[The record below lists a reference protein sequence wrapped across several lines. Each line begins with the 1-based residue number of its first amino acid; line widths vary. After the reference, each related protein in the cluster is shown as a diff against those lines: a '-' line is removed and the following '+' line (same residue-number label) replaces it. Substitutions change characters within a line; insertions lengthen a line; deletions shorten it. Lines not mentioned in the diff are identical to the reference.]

1 MENKK
6 LHLKISALVFM
17 TVAVIVS
24 MASILVHERQRTR
37 EVEAEIGEIQKI
49 RRDITIAQRNI
60 TILAT
65 LGEGIIGW
73 EEADY
78 LHYRTRRLR
87 TDSLLQAMKPHC
99 KDFVHP
105 VQIDTLRTLL
115 AEKEAHLLHLMETFA
130 RQDKADS
137 LLVNHL
143 PEVARRATR
152 VRTVMRKKKGIAGV
166 FGGKK
171 TVQILPSA
179 KELHQFS
186 DSLIAMQQERTA
198 EMEAY
203 VDSLRTRNRTLNTQ
217 LNRLVS
223 DLDRQAQAAFAEREQ
238 KIAEAQALSVR
249 LFTATISAAIV
260 LLFLSYLT
268 IHRELKR
275 NADEKKKREK
285 LIGELQESNEANEK
299 LIKLRRNLI
308 QNVTHELRT
317 PLTAIS
323 GNAEL
328 LLNDTEEDNRMRH
341 AQTIHDAAGRMAGM
355 INSLLVYFRLD
366 SGKETPTVK
375 PFKLRSIA
383 ETLETEFVSLAK
395 NKGLNFKIES
405 ETDEIVSGDKNRI
418 ISIGS
423 NLLSNAVKF
432 TSSGTITLS
441 TEYKEGTFTLTVKD
455 TGTGMTREQQ
465 QRIFTPFERLGNAV
479 TEDGFGLGLAIVS
492 DTVKL
497 LKGNISVESEPGK
510 GSRFTVSLPL
520 PKVEET
526 EIGEKKQENHISLSG
541 YNILAIDNDLVLLNM
556 LRDMY
561 RQHGVECDTCQSVDE
576 LTDLMRTK
584 DYDLLITDLKMPEV
598 NGYEVLELLRTSEIG
613 NSQTI
618 PIVAATAAGYV
629 EEEELTC
636 KGFTAVLYKPYS
648 IGELLAVTESCIKRN
663 KTSRIDLSPLL
674 AFGDK
679 RRTLEKL
686 ATTTLSDMDE
696 VRKVAETKDME
707 ALDGWVH
714 HLRSSSSLRTTSS
727 IPTLC
732 AACWKTKAFV
742 VWLPPTATAHGNC
755 FPRCR
760 RTTLCLPTCACPTV
774 TASPCWQN
782 CGNKAGTI
790 PTSS

>member
-1 MENKK
+1 M
-6 LHLKISALVFM
+6 LV
-17 TVAVIVS
+17 VAIGS
-24 MASILVHERQRTR
+24 MAAILIHERKRIKKI
-37 EVEAEIGEIQKI
+37 EAESIEIRQV
-49 RRDITIAQRNI
+49 RSDINTVHRSI
-60 TILAT
+60 TRLAL
-65 LGEGIIGW
+65 LGEGIIRW
-73 EEADY
+73 EEADSISY
-78 LHYRTRRLR
+78 HVLRLR
-87 TDSLLQAMKPHC
+87 TDSLLQALKPHC
-99 KDFVHP
+99 IAYVHP
-105 VQIDTLRTLL
+105 ARIDILRTLL
-115 AEKEAHLLHLMETFA
+115 MEKEIHLMHLMEILA
-130 RQDKADS
+130 RQDEAES
-137 LLVNHL
+137 LLVSHL
-143 PEVARRATR
+143 PEVAKRATR
-152 VRTVMRKKKGIAGV
+152 VRTVQQKKKGIAGF

-171 TVQILPSA
+171 TVQVLPSA
-179 KELHQFS
+179 QELHQFS
-186 DSLIAMQQERTA
+186 DSLITLQRKQTA
-198 EMEAY
+198 EMDAY
-203 VDSLRTRNRTLNTQ
+203 ADSLRTRNRTLNTQ

-223 DLDRQAQAAFAEREQ
+223 DLDRQTQAAFAEREQ
-238 KIAEAQALSVR
+238 KIDEAQALSVR

-260 LLFLSYLT
+260 LLFLSYLA
-268 IHRELKR
+268 IHREMKR
-275 NADEKKKREK
+275 NDNERKQREK
-285 LIGELQESNEANEK
+285 LIGELQESNEANRK

-328 LLNDTEEDNRMRH
+328 LLNDTETVSRMRH

-375 PFKLRSIA
+375 PFKLCSIT
-383 ETLETEFVSLAK
+383 ETLETEFAPLVK

-432 TSSGTITLS
+432 TSSGIITLS
-441 TEYKEGTFTLTVKD
+441 TEYKEGTFTLIVED

-497 LKGNISVESEPGK
+497 LKGNIRVESEPDK

-520 PKVEET
+520 AKAEET
-526 EIGEKKQENHISLSG
+526 EIHEKKQESHISLSG
-541 YNILAIDNDLVLLNM
+541 YNILAIDNDLVLVNM
-556 LRDMY
+556 LHDMY
-561 RQHGVECDTCQSVDE
+561 KQHGVECDTCLTVDE

-618 PIVAATAAGYV
+618 PVVAATAAGYV
-629 EEEELTC
+629 EGEELKR
-636 KGFTAVLYKPYS
+636 KGFAAVLYKPYS
-648 IGELLAVTESCIKRN
+648 IDELLAVTESCIKRD

-686 ATTTLSDMDE
+686 ATTTQADMNE
-696 VRKVAETKDME
+696 VCKAAEAKDME

-714 HLRSSSSLRTTSS
+714 HLRSSWML
-727 IPTLC
+727 IKAEQPLVTLYDAIHKKNISDEELS
-732 AACWKTKAFV
+732 AA
-742 VWLPPTATAHGNC
+742 
-755 FPRCR
+755 
-760 RTTLCLPTCACPTV
+760 
-774 TASPCWQN
+774 S
-782 CGNKAGTI
+782 
-790 PTSS
+790 

>member
-1 MENKK
+1 M
-6 LHLKISALVFM
+6 HLKISALVFTM
-17 TVAVIVS
+17 VAVIAS
-24 MASILVHERQRTR
+24 MAAILVHERQRIR
-37 EVEAEIGEIQKI
+37 EIEVESAEIRQV
-49 RRDITIAQRNI
+49 RRDINTAHRHI
-60 TILAT
+60 TRLAT
-65 LGEGIIGW
+65 LGESVIGW
-73 EEADY
+73 EEADATC
-78 LHYRTRRLR
+78 YRTLRLR
-87 TDSLLQAMKPHC
+87 TDSLLQALKPYC
-99 KDFVHP
+99 RDYVRP
-105 VQIDTLRTLL
+105 AQIDTLRTLL
-115 AEKEAHLLHLMETFA
+115 AEKEAHQLHLTVILA
-130 RQDKADS
+130 RQDEADS

-152 VRTVMRKKKGIAGV
+152 IRTVKQKKSGLAGV
-166 FGGKK
+166 FGSKK
-171 TVQILPSA
+171 TVQVLPSA

-186 DSLIAMQQERTA
+186 DSLIALQQRQTA
-198 EMEAY
+198 EMDAY
-203 VDSLRTRNRTLNTQ
+203 ADSLRNRNRALNRE

-223 DLDRQAQAAFAEREQ
+223 DLDTQAQTAFGHRER

-249 LFTATISAAIV
+249 LFTITISAAIV
-260 LLFLSYLT
+260 LLFLSYLA
-268 IHRELKR
+268 IHREMKR
-275 NADEKKKREK
+275 NDQERKRREK
-285 LIGELQESNEANEK
+285 LIGELQESNEANRK

-317 PLTAIS
+317 PLAAIS

-328 LLNDTEEDNRMRH
+328 LLNDTETVSRMRH

-375 PFKLRSIA
+375 PFKLCSIT
-383 ETLETEFVSLAK
+383 ETLETEFAPLAK

-441 TEYKEGTFTLTVKD
+441 TEYKEGTFTLIVED

-497 LKGNISVESEPGK
+497 LKGNIRVESEPDK

-520 PKVEET
+520 AKAEET
-526 EIGEKKQENHISLSG
+526 EIHEKKQESHISLSG
-541 YNILAIDNDLVLLNM
+541 YNILAIDNDLVLVNM
-556 LRDMY
+556 LHDMY
-561 RQHGVECDTCQSVDE
+561 KQHGVECDTCLTVDG

-618 PIVAATAAGYV
+618 PVVAATAAGYV
-629 EEEELTC
+629 EGEELKR
-636 KGFTAVLYKPYS
+636 KGFAAVLYKPYS
-648 IGELLAVTESCIKRN
+648 IDELLAVTESCIKRD

-686 ATTTLSDMDE
+686 ATTTQADMNE
-696 VRKVAETKDME
+696 VCKAAEAKDME

-714 HLRSSSSLRTTSS
+714 HLRSSWML
-727 IPTLC
+727 IKAEQPLVTLYDAIHKKNISDEELS
-732 AACWKTKAFV
+732 AAVGAVLAQGKLIVDLARKEAEQWAE
-742 VWLPPTATAHGNC
+742 
-755 FPRCR
+755 
-760 RTTLCLPTCACPTV
+760 
-774 TASPCWQN
+774 
-782 CGNKAGTI
+782 
-790 PTSS
+790 